1 MNTLEL
7 RHLLPGLALIGLM
20 FAPFAEARVYCCK
33 DARGQQVCGDVL
45 PESCAD
51 RSYRE
56 LNKQGATVKQ
66 VDAPISAEQRAKR
79 DAAAQRASDEDRARQ
94 EQRRRDATL
103 LNTYSSER
111 DIDMARKRRVTD
123 IEELLVQ
130 LRDQQQTLRQRH
142 VSLEADAARF
152 AGRPVPPGIKDR
164 LDTNA
169 QDMRLL
175 ADNIAAKERDLVETQ
190 QRFQEDLAR
199 FRQLAGQN

>member
-66 VDAPISAEQRAKR
+66 VDAPISVEQRAKR
-79 DAAAQRASDEDRARQ
+79 DAAAQKASEEDRVRQ

-142 VSLEADAARF
+142 VNLEADAARF
-152 AGRPVPPGIKDR
+152 AGKPVPPGIKDR

-190 QRFQEDLAR
+190 RRFQEDLAR